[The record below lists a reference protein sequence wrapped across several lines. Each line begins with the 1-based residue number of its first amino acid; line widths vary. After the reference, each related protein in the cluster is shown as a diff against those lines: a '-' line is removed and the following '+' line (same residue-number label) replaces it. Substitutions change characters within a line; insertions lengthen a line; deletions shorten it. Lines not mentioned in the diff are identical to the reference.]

1 MSIPGERVSQGDV
14 KPDIAAP
21 GTNINTVGPNNTFVQ
36 VSGTSFATPF
46 VTGSAA
52 LMMEWGI
59 VRGNDPFLYGEKVK
73 AYFRRG
79 ARELRGESVYPND
92 KVGYGA
98 LCVESS
104 IPI

>member
-21 GTNINTVGPNNTFVQ
+21 GTNIGTIGPNNTFVQ

-52 LMMEWGI
+52 LLMEWGI
-59 VRGNDPFLYGEKVK
+59 VRGNDVFLYDAVIIGLRRK
-73 AYFRRG
+73 ACKTG
-79 ARELRGESVYPND
+79 DSA
-92 KVGYGA
+92 
-98 LCVESS
+98 
-104 IPI
+104 